1 MTRDILRFKIF
12 FNLNVYFSFF
22 GILKKKIHKLYVSK
36 RKRNIRCSIYSYS
49 FTHINIL
56 IFSLTLSEKNL
67 ALFISKSAIYNCYQS
82 MFRLFIKSRY
92 KNFSRELTLN
102 LLISPGNKTKQ
113 AVTFSRSRK
122 KIISRS
128 INIDTESND

>member
-1 MTRDILRFKIF
+1 MFPKEKEIYGVAYIHIL
-12 FNLNVYFSFF
+12 S
-22 GILKKKIHKLYVSK
+22 HS
-36 RKRNIRCSIYSYS
+36 
-49 FTHINIL
+49 L
-56 IFSLTLSEKNL
+56 IFSYFLS
-67 ALFISKSAIYNCYQS
+67 LFQKKTWLPLFRKVQS
-82 MFRLFIKSRY
+82 TIVTMFRLFIKSRY

>member
-1 MTRDILRFKIF
+1 MFPKEKEIYGVAYIHIL
-12 FNLNVYFSFF
+12 S
-22 GILKKKIHKLYVSK
+22 H
-36 RKRNIRCSIYSYS
+36 
-49 FTHINIL
+49 IL
-56 IFSLTLSEKNL
+56 IFSYFLS
-67 ALFISKSAIYNCYQS
+67 LFQKKTWLSLFRKVQS
-82 MFRLFIKSRY
+82 IIVTMFRLFIKSRY